1 MNNLL
6 KNFIEKNKPLLE
18 KGEVLSILLLDGY
31 VTIYNEVVE
40 ESESKSKSKLKQRTI
55 TLVDT
60 CDTHFD
66 CEISE
71 LIEV

>member
-6 KNFIEKNKPLLE
+6 KNYIKKNQPLLE

-31 VTIYNEVVE
+31 VTIYNEVDK
-40 ESESKSKSKLKQRTI
+40 ESESKQHTI

-60 CDTHFD
+60 CDIHFD

-71 LIEV
+71 LIKV